1 MNATKKS
8 FIYWIASISRKWY
21 PQITTLLSI
30 RLTEKLLRVVI
41 HPALGKKPEDF
52 IETIIP
58 YDGDLKIQINTGSFL
73 EWQLFFHGYYEPEII
88 NYVSKGNFRPIPK
101 VDSAIIRLI
110 PKKGNYAA
118 EKENIFFKL
127 IRTGFSGKRKQLAV
141 NLATN
146 FNIKKGFILEKLKKI
161 GINPNIRAENLSI
174 EQWQELL
181 KLL

>member
-1 MNATKKS
+1 M
-8 FIYWIASISRKWY
+8 RK
-21 PQITTLLSI
+21 I
-30 RLTEKLLRVVI
+30 K
-41 HPALGKKPEDF
+41 
-52 IETIIP
+52 
-58 YDGDLKIQINTGSFL
+58 
-73 EWQLFFHGYYEPEII
+73 
-88 NYVSKGNFRPIPK
+88 K